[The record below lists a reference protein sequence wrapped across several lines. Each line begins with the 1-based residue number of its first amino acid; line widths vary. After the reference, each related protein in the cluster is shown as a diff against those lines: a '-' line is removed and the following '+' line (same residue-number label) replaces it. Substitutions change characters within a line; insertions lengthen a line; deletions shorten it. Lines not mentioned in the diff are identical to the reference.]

1 MILDFLTV
9 LMYNKCKAKSDDLRC
24 NNVYIKI
31 ADRLEKDISPAKRV
45 IPRAK
50 RIIRNC
56 SAYVLQGRGHM
67 HFLTDSEKQMIIDF
81 LKR

>member
-1 MILDFLTV
+1 
-9 LMYNKCKAKSDDLRC
+9 MYNKCKAKSDDLRC

-56 SAYVLQGRGHM
+56 SSYILRDRGHM
-67 HFLTDSEKQMIIDF
+67 HFLTDSEKQIIVDF